1 VNNKRNKAF
10 LTWMMCGWCLL
21 PWASQA
27 GEVPAGSAK
36 MLAIAE
42 SVLHFCGSVDPI
54 ATAKLQA
61 KIKELVKGLSEQQV
75 AQLRQSTEYQSAYSS
90 MEEFVGKVDEHNAKQ
105 VCSESA
111 PQQK

>member
-1 VNNKRNKAF
+1 VNNKRNKFF
-10 LTWMMCGWCLL
+10 LTWMTCSWCLL
-21 PWASQA
+21 PWLIHADEAFSA
-27 GEVPAGSAK
+27 SAK
-36 MLAIAE
+36 QLAIAE
-42 SVLHFCGSVDPI
+42 SVLHLCGSVDPT
-54 ATAKLQA
+54 AAAKLQA

-111 PQQK
+111 SQQK